1 VERWRKISC
10 VAIGVLALSVCL
22 PWLTVTLNLSEI
34 ERGTQQY
41 SILGVSITTL
51 SPSAS
56 GSTFVSTPYFMGLFD
71 VPYFT
76 LSALLLL
83 VALVSG
89 LTSIVLRKPRLQLLA
104 AAAALTAAWY
114 WVNVVKRLDD
124 YLYLRNYLASGM
136 CYINSEWLRC
146 VSAEVGIGAYVAL
159 AVGLVLL
166 ASWLLGNSMSAPPP
180 LPRRTGYA
188 DRN

>member
-1 VERWRKISC
+1 MERLRKISC

-56 GSTFVSTPYFMGLFD
+56 GSTFVSTPYFVGLFD

-76 LSALLLL
+76 FSALLLL

-89 LTSIVLRKPRLQLLA
+89 LISIVLRKPRLQLLA
-104 AAAALTAAWY
+104 AAAALQGAHFLMDFAISRIFSGVCSLST
-114 WVNVVKRLDD
+114 VKAR
-124 YLYLRNYLASGM
+124 YPSFTRM
-136 CYINSEWLRC
+136 IK
-146 VSAEVGIGAYVAL
+146 
-159 AVGLVLL
+159 LVTF
-166 ASWLLGNSMSAPPP
+166 S
-180 LPRRTGYA
+180 
-188 DRN
+188 